1 MGKNTLIEWTHH
13 TFNGWEGCQKVGP
26 GCDHCYAETRD
37 ARFGGGH
44 WGPHAAR
51 RRTGLRNWNQPRKW
65 DREAAAL
72 GERHRVFCSSLSDV
86 MDTHASVLPEWRRDL
101 AALIRAT
108 PNLDWLLLT
117 KRVGNAERIL
127 REMFPEGVPANL
139 WLGATIVN
147 QEEANR
153 DIPKLLRVKGELGIS
168 IVFLSMEPLLGPV
181 DLRNLDRLI
190 APGLGEN
197 IDALTGETAQ
207 QSSIFGGTY
216 LRHEEAD
223 PDEETFGP
231 KVDWVIVGGE
241 SGPEAR
247 PMQIGWVRAIRD
259 QCVATHTPY
268 LFKQW
273 GEWFPYGETDAE
285 GCQNSVTR
293 GEKPGLWHEWPAGQ
307 GFSVRLGKKAAGR
320 FLDGRTWDEVPAA
333 AISEAA

>member
-51 RRTGLRNWNQPRKW
+51 RRTGARNWNQPRKW

-181 DLRNLDRLI
+181 VLP
-190 APGLGEN
+190 PGVLGECRCN
-197 IDALTGETAQ
+197 V
-207 QSSIFGGTY
+207 
-216 LRHEEAD
+216 EAED
-223 PDEETFGP
+223 GAGMHDGRCPATRP
-231 KVDWVIVGGE
+231 RPISWVIAGGE
-241 SGPEAR
+241 SGGKAR
-247 PMQIGWVRAIRD
+247 PSSPDWYRMIRD
-259 QCVATHTPY
+259 RCTDAGVPF

-273 GEWFPYGETDAE
+273 GEWAPLPPE
-285 GCQNSVTR
+285 GVA
-293 GEKPGLWHEWPAGQ
+293 KP
-307 GFSVRLGKKAAGR
+307 STVRTVGGRSMERVGKAAAGR
-320 FLDGRTWDEVPAA
+320 LLDGVKYDGVPW
-333 AISEAA
+333 

>member
-1 MGKNTLIEWTHH
+1 MGRNSNIEWTHH

-51 RRTGLRNWNQPRKW
+51 RRTSVKNWNQPIRW
-65 DREAAAL
+65 NRLAAAA

-86 MDTHASVLPEWRRDL
+86 MDNHASVLPEWRSDL

-117 KRVGNAERIL
+117 KRVGNAEAML

-153 DIPKLLRVKGELGIS
+153 DIPKLLRVKKGLGIS

-181 DLRNLDRLI
+181 DLRNLSRIL
-190 APGLGEN
+190 APGLGEDT
-197 IDALTGETAQ
+197 DALTGETAQ

-223 PDEETFGP
+223 PEEETFGP

-241 SGPEAR
+241 SGAEAR
-247 PMQIGWVRAIRD
+247 PMNIAWARSIRD
-259 QCVATHTPY
+259 QCVATGTPY

-273 GEWFPYGETDAE
+273 GEWFPYGEIDAE
-285 GCQNSVTR
+285 GMQNSVTR
-293 GEKPGLWHEWPAGQ
+293 GEKPGLWHEWATGD
-307 GFSVRLGKKAAGR
+307 GFSVRIGKKSAGR
-320 FLDGRTWDEVPAA
+320 FLDGRTWDGVPVSALPVLA
-333 AISEAA
+333 